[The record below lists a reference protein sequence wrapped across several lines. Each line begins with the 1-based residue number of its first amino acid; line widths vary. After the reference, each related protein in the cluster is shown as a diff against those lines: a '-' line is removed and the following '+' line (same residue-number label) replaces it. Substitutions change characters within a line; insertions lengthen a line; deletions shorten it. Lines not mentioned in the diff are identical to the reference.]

1 MQVVKRLKVFFA
13 NALLLAGATLFMRT
27 VSVIWSAYVSNR
39 IGAEGMG
46 LFSLIMSA
54 YAFAVTL
61 ATSGINLAVTRLVS
75 EELAYGN
82 GVSAVRAMRRCLAYA
97 VIFGTAAALILFF
110 GADVISSRLL
120 GDERTR
126 ISLQA
131 LAVSLPF
138 IAVSNVMSGYFSAV
152 RRIYKSA
159 ISNVIEQFIK
169 IAIIIVAL
177 DYFAPRGI
185 EYACLAL
192 VIGTSVSE
200 GISFSYMFLL
210 YLVDKKRH
218 LPKHDARP
226 SAQLTKR
233 MLGIS
238 VPIALSAYL
247 RSGLSTAEHV
257 LIPVGLKKSGAN
269 ATDALSLYGV
279 VHGMVFPL
287 ILFPAALCSTFA
299 SLIVPELSELK
310 AKYQSVKESKH
321 IKYIV
326 ARSIKFGLLFAIF
339 AAGVFIYFS
348 DELGMLVY
356 NNELCGKYIR
366 IFGFLIPVMYLDTVV
381 DGMLK
386 GLGEQLASMRYNIID
401 SAVSVALVML
411 LLPRYGIDGYVFC
424 VFITE
429 LLNASLSLARLMK
442 VTKFH
447 FKIFEFAAVPALC
460 AVGAVSLSG
469 IITMPLEL
477 SSPVRLA
484 LGIFVS
490 AALYY
495 LFARIFGAIT
505 DDDGKWI
512 KSIIK

>member
-1 MQVVKRLKVFFA
+1 MKRLKVFFG
-13 NALLLAGATLFMRT
+13 NALILAGATLFMRT
-27 VSVIWSAYVSNR
+27 VSVVWSAYVSKR

-61 ATSGINLAVTRLVS
+61 ATSGINLAVMRLVS
-75 EELAYGN
+75 EELSYGN
-82 GVSAVRAMRRCLAYA
+82 GLGAVRAMRRCLAYA

-110 GADVISSRLL
+110 GADVISSSLL
-120 GDERTR
+120 GDARTK

-138 IAVSNVMSGYFSAV
+138 IAVSNVLSGYFSAV

-177 DYFAPRGI
+177 NFLAPRGI

-200 GISFSYMFLL
+200 GISFSYMFVL
-210 YLVDKKRH
+210 YLIDKKRH
-218 LPKHDARP
+218 LPKRDAAP
-226 SAQLTKR
+226 SAPLTKR

-238 VPIALSAYL
+238 IPIALSAYL

-269 ATDALSLYGV
+269 SAEALSLYGV

-287 ILFPAALCSTFA
+287 ILFPSALCSTFA
-299 SLIVPELSELK
+299 SLIVPELSDLK
-310 AKYQSVKESKH
+310 AKYKNVKESKH

-339 AAGVFIYFS
+339 VSGVFIYFA

-401 SAVSVALVML
+401 AATSVALVIL
-411 LLPRYGIDGYVFC
+411 LLPRFGMDGYVFC
-424 VFITE
+424 VFVTE
-429 LLNASLSLARLMK
+429 LLNASLSLARLLK
-442 VTKFH
+442 VTDFR
-447 FKIFEFAAVPALC
+447 FNIFEFAAVPALC
-460 AVGAVSLSG
+460 AVGAVSLAG
-469 IITMPLEL
+469 IIIMPLSL
-477 SSPVRLA
+477 SSPIRLS

-495 LFARIFGAIT
+495 LFARIFGAVT
-505 DDDGKWI
+505 DEDGRWI
-512 KSIIK
+512 KSIIA